1 MSLLCR
7 YFDLGERN
15 DAHLRHDMVAA
26 AWSVMHTCCPVGSGV
41 AITADLLAKTGARGG
56 CLPRERV
63 PCRRCGHRDGVLI
76 GGERSGRVAVGV

>member
-1 MSLLCR
+1 MLLLCR

-41 AITADLLAKTGARGG
+41 AITPDLLA
-56 CLPRERV
+56 
-63 PCRRCGHRDGVLI
+63 
-76 GGERSGRVAVGV
+76 